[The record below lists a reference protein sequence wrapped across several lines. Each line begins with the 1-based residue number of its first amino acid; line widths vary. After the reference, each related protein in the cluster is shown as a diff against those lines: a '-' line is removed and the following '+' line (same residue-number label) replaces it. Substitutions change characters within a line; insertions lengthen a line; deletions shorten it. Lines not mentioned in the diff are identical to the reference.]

1 MGINNSDDYNRVP
14 FRERITES
22 DFEELEEKY
31 PHEYDRSLSYISI
44 MSDFFNE
51 DFQELIMTSDAGIV
65 SVLLFLR
72 VKMAS
77 TQDGYFIDITSPKD
91 KILFKNM
98 KYMLNLT
105 DEKLRQ
111 YMQSL
116 VNAGW
121 IQRLTLGNGDRI
133 VLLSKE
139 SVQNF
144 ETINEKR
151 AKSRKSTQEAR
162 ERAAQKKLEKVLKK
176 NKVKEVDGYETGIP
190 TTADD
195 ADNLPFD

>member
-77 TQDGYFIDITSPKD
+77 TQDGYFIDITPPKD